1 MGLEPNRRE
10 QLRQQ
15 SLAWEWVSR
24 VLAICV
30 VMVLPGLGGGWLDR
44 RYGTGYWT
52 LAGFAFGFLELQP
65 SFCWCMRTAVE
76 PKVLKYL
83 RASVGS
89 HW

>member
-10 QLRQQ
+10 ELRQQ
-15 SLAWEWVSR
+15 SLALEWVSR

-52 LAGFAFGFLELQP
+52 LVGFAFGFF
-65 SFCWCMRTAVE
+65 SGITALILLVQRDGGE
-76 PKVLKYL
+76 SPK
-83 RASVGS
+83 S
-89 HW
+89 